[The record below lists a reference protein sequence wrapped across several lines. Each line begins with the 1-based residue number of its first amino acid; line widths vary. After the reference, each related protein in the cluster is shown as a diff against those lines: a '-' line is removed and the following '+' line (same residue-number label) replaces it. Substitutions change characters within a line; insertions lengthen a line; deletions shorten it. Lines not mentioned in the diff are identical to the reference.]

1 METLLSWLASF
12 VLAGIITSPFFWLK
26 FLKEKSV
33 CKYLIVSSI
42 ITLLFFWLY
51 IFYGYDFISNWT
63 AKTNADLYY
72 FFYDVIDYAIYIV
85 LLCIVF
91 SPFVFV
97 KIIKHKFTIWRFLF
111 SSLLSLIIFTSVF
124 VYWAFVLLPQA
135 FSHLHDY
142 L

>member
-1 METLLSWLASF
+1 MEIIFTWLVSF
-12 VLAGIITSPFFWLK
+12 ALAGIIISPFFWLR
-26 FLKEKSV
+26 FLKEKNV
-33 CKYLIVSSI
+33 WKYIFWSSAV
-42 ITLLFFWLY
+42 TLLFFWLY

-72 FFYDVIDYAIYIV
+72 FFYDVIQYAIYIV

-91 SPFVFV
+91 SPFIFT
-97 KIIKHKFTIWRFLF
+97 KIIKQKFTVWRFLF
-111 SSLLSLIIFTSVF
+111 LTLISLVIFVSIFT
-124 VYWAFVLLPQA
+124 YWAFILLPQA